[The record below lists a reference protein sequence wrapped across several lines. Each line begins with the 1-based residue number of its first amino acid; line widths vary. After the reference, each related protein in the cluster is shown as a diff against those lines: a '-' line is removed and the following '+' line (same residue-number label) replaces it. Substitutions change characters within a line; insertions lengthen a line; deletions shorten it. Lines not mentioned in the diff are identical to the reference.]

1 MFLCTDVHLNRILM
15 LNIMHAVFFESV
27 EKPLYFH
34 NIVILELF
42 FIKTL
47 SIKKYS
53 QEYTKFLT

>member
-47 SIKKYS
+47 SIKNILKS
-53 QEYTKFLT
+53 TVNF

>member
-1 MFLCTDVHLNRILM
+1 M

-47 SIKKYS
+47 SIKNILKS
-53 QEYTKFLT
+53 TVNF

>member
-1 MFLCTDVHLNRILM
+1 MFLCTDVHLKRILM

-47 SIKKYS
+47 SIKNILKS
-53 QEYTKFLT
+53 TVNF